1 MAVSNT
7 VTSFQQTIWSKSI
20 LRSLNKI
27 TSLRNH
33 CDFKYEKDS
42 KNAKEVRILSITRP
56 TIRTY
61 VPGTSLTRESV
72 VDGYQTLQLNQY
84 RYFNFEIEDIVK
96 AQSVPG
102 LMEASTDEAAK
113 GLALEGDKYVAS
125 IIEDGVENG
134 VVVNEAT
141 DPDTTET
148 IAQSASVISL
158 TTANA
163 MASVE
168 DGFAALYGNDCKVSD
183 MFYFE
188 VAPKVF
194 TIYRQSLTELSTN
207 NPEILKK
214 GAVGKINNAYVCI
227 ENCLPTGKTGTGSTD
242 NVYYNV
248 IRTDKAIAF
257 AEQIEKVEHYRPE
270 DAFTDAVKGLYVF
283 GAKIVR
289 PKEIYV
295 MKTAM

>member
-1 MAVSNT
+1 MAVTNT
-7 VTSFQQTIWSKSI
+7 VTNFQQTIWSKSI

-33 CDFKYEKDS
+33 CNFQYEKES
-42 KNAKEVRILSITRP
+42 KNAKEVKILSVTRP

-61 VPGTSLTRESV
+61 VPGTAITRESAT
-72 VDGYQTLQLNQY
+72 DSSQLLKLDQY
-84 RYFNFEIEDIVK
+84 RYFNFEVEDIVK

-102 LMEASTDEAAK
+102 LMEALTDEAGK
-113 GLALEGDKYVAS
+113 GLAEEGDKYVAK
-125 IIEDGVENG
+125 
-134 VVVNEAT
+134 VVKDDVEAT
-141 DPDTTET
+141 APT
-148 IAQSASVISL
+148 ISVSSNVISL
-158 TTANA
+158 TTTNA
-163 MASVE
+163 MSSVE

-183 MFYFE
+183 MFYLE
-188 VAPKVF
+188 LAPKVF
-194 TIYRQSLTELSTN
+194 TTYRQQLTELSTN

-227 ENCLPTGKTGTGSTD
+227 ENLLPTGKKQSSDSAD
-242 NVYYNV
+242 NVYYN
-248 IRTDKAIAF
+248 ILRTDKAIAF